1 MGAAAARAGLLALA
15 ARLLRAGRTSG
26 AVLTTSDLLAQ
37 SIETSGFRERSSRR
51 RRPDLWRTLR
61 WLLVGLTLDGPYW
74 DSGFRLVD
82 RLFGA
87 RESWA
92 ALLQKTAFTQ
102 LVLNPPFI
110 LLLILYTQLLEGP
123 RTAAAL
129 RAAVRAKLWPY
140 LRDGFCFWT
149 AANSANYLLMP
160 PRRRLLFSGVVGST
174 WATYLSWVTKRL
186 DGAARAEATKTA
198 ED

>member
-92 ALLQKTAFTQ
+92 ARGEKDTRHNAPCPACRAIFAFHNTS
-102 LVLNPPFI
+102 
-110 LLLILYTQLLEGP
+110 
-123 RTAAAL
+123 
-129 RAAVRAKLWPY
+129 
-140 LRDGFCFWT
+140 
-149 AANSANYLLMP
+149 SA
-160 PRRRLLFSGVVGST
+160 SS
-174 WATYLSWVTKRL
+174 AS
-186 DGAARAEATKTA
+186 
-198 ED
+198 